1 MNEHGWLKLAMENVK
16 DTKAPLTLQIGVLP
30 ERVSGSIACIQEGFN
45 PPDIHSSDKKS
56 QLLSMQ
62 DIGLKP

>member
-1 MNEHGWLKLAMENVK
+1 MNEHGWLRLAMENVQ
-16 DTKAPLTLQIGVLP
+16 DTKAALTLQIGDLRGN
-30 ERVSGSIACIQEGFN
+30 ERGGSSSIQEGFN
-45 PPDIHSSDKKS
+45 SPDIHSSDKKS